1 MNDLKHRGYTIRTT
15 RTEQWLALIS
25 PPGSRQVMTKQG
37 TATIQEG
44 EARATQRAKSL
55 IDAIES
61 SKIRPPLFRRAAV
74 VTSSHKS
81 YRTIAISI
89 ASGVDAVFS
98 FLPTGRTGI

>member
-1 MNDLKHRGYTIRTT
+1 MKPVFAVGRTMNDLKHRGYTIRTT

-44 EARATQRAKSL
+44 EARALQRAKSL

-61 SKIRPPLFRRAAV
+61 SKVRPPPDDVA
-74 VTSSHKS
+74 
-81 YRTIAISI
+81 
-89 ASGVDAVFS
+89 
-98 FLPTGRTGI
+98 